1 MINMAYTNISTQ
13 EIEHWLKD
21 NLVEERYIHS
31 LGVMEAAVELAQ
43 IFHLDIEKARLA
55 GLLHDAAKCFPNEKL
70 LEVIKEHIPEV
81 HECELLNYKTLHA
94 PVSAYLAKTKF
105 NVTDTEILDAI
116 RWHTLGRC
124 NMSDFEKIIFLA
136 DKIEARTRDLNFRQE
151 CMDLL
156 KEDRGLDKALFKCFE
171 ATIKS
176 LVDRRLAIC
185 HITIDVYNELL
196 EKI

>member
-1 MINMAYTNISTQ
+1 MAYTNISTQ

-171 ATIKS
+171 STIKS

-196 EKI
+196 EKIS

>member
-1 MINMAYTNISTQ
+1 MAYTNISTQ
-13 EIEHWLKD
+13 KIEHWLKD

-196 EKI
+196 EKIS